1 VNILARIEAYSD
13 AVFAIAATL
22 LVLEIRVPAVGI
34 HAPLRELWHALADL
48 WPSYLAFVLSFGIIL
63 IAWVNHHHGIRM
75 LSKISTPFL
84 YANGLLLLTVTFF
97 PFPTALLAKYV
108 TTELAPVA
116 VVFYAGSSLVVNA
129 AFVVWFAA
137 TQRPVYL
144 LKPEVGKAQ
153 IRRIWAQ
160 MGAGTL
166 GYTVAAILG
175 WWLPM
180 IGLGIV
186 IALAILWIVMSTQH
200 RPEKLVT

>member
-1 VNILARIEAYSD
+1 MARIEAYSD

-34 HAPLRELWHALADL
+34 HAPRRELWHALADL

-63 IAWVNHHHGIRM
+63 IAWVNHHHGIRR
-75 LSKISTPFL
+75 LTKISTPFL
-84 YANGLLLLTVTFF
+84 YANGLLLLTVTFI

-116 VVFYAGSSLVVNA
+116 FVFYAGSSLIVNA

-137 TQRPVYL
+137 MQRPVYL

-160 MGAGTL
+160 MGAGTF
-166 GYTVAAILG
+166 GYAVAAILG

-200 RPEKLVT
+200 RPEKSVT

>member
-63 IAWVNHHHGIRM
+63 IAWVNHHNGIRM

-84 YANGLLLLTVTFF
+84 YANGLVLLTVTFI

-108 TTELAPVA
+108 ATELAPVA
-116 VVFYAGSSLVVNA
+116 VVFYAGSSLIVNV
-129 AFVVWFAA
+129 AFRVWFAA
-137 TQRPVYL
+137 AQRPVYL
-144 LKPEVGKAQ
+144 HKPEVGKEQ
-153 IRRIWAQ
+153 IRRIRAQ
-160 MGAGTL
+160 MTAGTL
-166 GYTVAAILG
+166 GYAVAAILG